1 MTDPNVEP
9 ALAYLPIYDALTE
22 ASQYKLCSLFQR
34 ITSSRQASCIHAKR
48 GRATETVEDQ
58 WHTRLALWLLRRAAQ
73 GGASRANAQMRR
85 QQVAADKRMETGLG
99 FAGTE

>member
-1 MTDPNVEP
+1 M
-9 ALAYLPIYDALTE
+9 
-22 ASQYKLCSLFQR
+22 
-34 ITSSRQASCIHAKR
+34 
-48 GRATETVEDQ
+48 EDQ

-85 QQVAADKRMETGLG
+85 QHVAADERMETGLG